1 MNKIINNTYCS
12 SINNIEI
19 IKQSQN
25 HYKYRLLKELTELSK
40 QSDLH
45 INIVDE
51 KKIIINIINNTY
63 ISSFHLVLD
72 KYYPFSPPEV
82 IFFLNNNTDTSP
94 QNYIQIL
101 GLLNFMNFKI
111 NLNNSGLECMCCS
124 TLVCK
129 DNWTPKKSLKNVI
142 NEIKIIVKEVG
153 KKRKQIILN
162 KILKKNLGYT
172 I

>member
-1 MNKIINNTYCS
+1 MNKIINEAYCS

-19 IKQSQN
+19 IKQSHN
-25 HYKYRLLKELTELSK
+25 PYKYRLLKELTELSK
-40 QSDLH
+40 QNDLH

-51 KKIIINIINNTY
+51 KTITINIINNTI
-63 ISSFHLVLD
+63 ISSFNLVLN

-82 IFFLNNNTDTSP
+82 IFFLNNNTDTLP

-101 GLLNFMNFKI
+101 GLLNSMNFKV
-111 NLNNSGLECMCCS
+111 NLNNSDLECLCCS

-142 NEIKIIVKEVG
+142 NEIKIIVKAVG
-153 KKRKQIILN
+153 KKRQHILLN
-162 KILKKNLGYT
+162 KILKKNLGY
-172 I
+172 II